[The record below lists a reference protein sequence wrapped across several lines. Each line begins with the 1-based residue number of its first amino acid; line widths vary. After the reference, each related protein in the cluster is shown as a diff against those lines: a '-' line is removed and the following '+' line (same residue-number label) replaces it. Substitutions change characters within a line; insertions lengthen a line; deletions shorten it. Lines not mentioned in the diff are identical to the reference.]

1 MSSYFLA
8 THIYINIK
16 VLKMLIHAYNIL
28 DTKKKGRKDLKTM
41 QIEEKQTNIMQNV
54 ILENRKKLTLT
65 GIRDVLSFDDEIV
78 VVESELG
85 LLNIKG
91 TDLRVNKI
99 SVETGDVI
107 VDGTIKAIEYS
118 DKDISSK
125 QGLMSKIFK

>member
-1 MSSYFLA
+1 
-8 THIYINIK
+8 
-16 VLKMLIHAYNIL
+16 
-28 DTKKKGRKDLKTM
+28 M
-41 QIEEKQTNIMQNV
+41 QVEEKQVNIMQNV

-65 GIRDVLSFDDEIV
+65 GIKDVLSFDDEIV

-91 TDLRVNKI
+91 ADLRVNKI

-107 VDGTIKAIEYS
+107 VDGTIRAIEYS
-118 DKDISSK
+118 DKDIGPK

>member
-1 MSSYFLA
+1 
-8 THIYINIK
+8 
-16 VLKMLIHAYNIL
+16 
-28 DTKKKGRKDLKTM
+28 M
-41 QIEEKQTNIMQNV
+41 QVDEKQTNIMQNV

-107 VDGTIKAIEYS
+107 VDGTIRAIEYS
-118 DKDISSK
+118 DKDIGPK

>member
-1 MSSYFLA
+1 
-8 THIYINIK
+8 
-16 VLKMLIHAYNIL
+16 
-28 DTKKKGRKDLKTM
+28 M

-65 GIRDVLSFDDEIV
+65 GIRDFLSFDDEIV

-107 VDGTIKAIEYS
+107 VDGTIRAIEYS
-118 DKDISSK
+118 DKDIGPK

>member
-1 MSSYFLA
+1 
-8 THIYINIK
+8 
-16 VLKMLIHAYNIL
+16 
-28 DTKKKGRKDLKTM
+28 M
-41 QIEEKQTNIMQNV
+41 QIEENHTNVMQNI

-65 GIRDVLSFDDEIV
+65 GIKDVLSFDDEIV

-91 TDLRVNKI
+91 NDLRVNKI

-107 VDGTIKAIEYS
+107 VDGTIRAIEYS
-118 DKDISSK
+118 DKDINSK